1 MAEQEQAPSAYHL
14 LKRRRQRFVDEYVA
28 CGIGAEAFRRVWPN
42 TKRPDSAAYK
52 LLHLPE
58 IAAAIEE
65 RKAEAIAASGRTAQ
79 EILRVVGE
87 TMDRCRQAAPV
98 LDRMGMPVL
107 GETADG
113 KLAPVYAFDAKN
125 VLAAAALLG
134 NFHKLFATK
143 HEVTGKDGVPLAPP
157 IINIGFANGGP
168 GDPTPSAE
176 GT

>member
-1 MAEQEQAPSAYHL
+1 MTEQEQAPSAYHS

-28 CGIGAEAFRRVWPN
+28 CGVGAEAYRRVWPN
-42 TKRPDSAAYK
+42 TKRPDCAAWKLLRLPEVIAAYDERR
-52 LLHLPE
+52 LE
-58 IAAAIEE
+58 AVAAA
-65 RKAEAIAASGRTAQ
+65 GRTPQ

-87 TMDRCRQAAPV
+87 TMDRCMQTAPV
-98 LDRMGMPVL
+98 LDKFGMPVL
-107 GETADG
+107 TEKADG
-113 KLAPVYAFDAKN
+113 SLAPAYTFDAKN
-125 VLAAAALLG
+125 ALAAAALLG

-143 HEVTGKDGVPLAPP
+143 HELTGKDGAPLAPP